1 MDVLNLEIQ
10 IAQNDLQNVEIN
22 LNAGELMVAGISLTG
37 DEVNEVLSL
46 VRRLNLAFSSAT
58 WAIVSTFG
66 LAAVLAVLR
75 LEARVLAVSSSSD
88 SEAE

>member
-46 VRRLNLAFSSAT
+46 VRRLKEQKLAHLVGLQNEGAT
-58 WAIVSTFG
+58 S
-66 LAAVLAVLR
+66 
-75 LEARVLAVSSSSD
+75 
-88 SEAE
+88 